1 MTRKGETTNA
11 SAQAEGV
18 RVRAAPDYAAIDWR
32 QVDRTVRRLQ
42 ARIVKAQREG
52 RHGRVKSLSRVL
64 TRSFAGRATAVK
76 RVTSNRGRR
85 TPGVDGK
92 RWNTHRQK
100 AQAIDSLRVECY
112 QAKPLRRVYIPK
124 ANGKRRPL
132 GIPTMHDRAMQAL
145 FLLALEPIAETTADG
160 VSYGFRRG
168 RSTADA
174 AEQVFRCLAMKS
186 QGRWVLEA
194 DIKGCFDHISHQW
207 LLDHVPMERRV
218 LRQWLKAGYV
228 EQGVRFDVDSGT
240 PQGGIISP
248 VLANMALDG
257 MEKLLND
264 RYRLWRCHRGKWQWV
279 TPPDKANERI
289 NLVRYADDFVVTG
302 RSRDVL
308 EHEVLPMLRGFL
320 AERGLALSD
329 EKTHITRIED
339 GFDFLGFH
347 FRKHGDK
354 LLTTP
359 SAASVQ
365 RLREKVQ
372 VIVKAGRGAPAH
384 VLIRRLN
391 PVLRGWCNYHR
402 HGTSSRVFGH
412 LSDWLFCVI
421 WQHLCKEHPRQS
433 RYWLA
438 SHYFAAHAGRK
449 WVFHATWPNGKR
461 LYLFRPDTVLIERH
475 VKVRND
481 LNPFAPEWDEYMRRR
496 QGKAARTEVTTPGA
510 SRHLIEA

>member
-1 MTRKGETTNA
+1 MTRKSETTNA
-11 SAQAEGV
+11 SARAEGV
-18 RVRAAPDYAAIDWR
+18 RVRAATDYAAIDWR

-52 RHGRVKSLSRVL
+52 RHGKVKSLSRVL

-76 RVTSNRGRR
+76 RVTSNRGKR
-85 TPGVDGK
+85 TPGVDGE
-92 RWNTHRQK
+92 RWTSRRQQ
-100 AQAIDSLRVECY
+100 ARAIDSLRVERY
-112 QAKPLRRVYIPK
+112 KAKPLRRVYIPK
-124 ANGKRRPL
+124 ANGKKRPL

-194 DIKGCFDHISHQW
+194 DIKGCFDHIDHQW
-207 LLDHVPMERRV
+207 LLDHVPMDKRV

-228 EQGVRFDVDSGT
+228 EKGVWYNVNGGT

-264 RYRLWRCHRGKWQWV
+264 RYKLWRCHRGKWQWV

-289 NLVRYADDFVVTG
+289 NLVRYADDFIVTG

-308 EHEVLPMLRGFL
+308 EHEVLPMLRDFL
-320 AERGLALSD
+320 AERGLSLSD

-347 FRKHGDK
+347 FRKFGET
-354 LLTTP
+354 LLTSP
-359 SAASVQ
+359 SKSSIK
-365 RLREKVQ
+365 RLREKVRN
-372 VIVKAGRGAPAH
+372 IVRVCRGAPGH
-384 VLIRRLN
+384 VLVGWLN

-402 HGTSSRVFGH
+402 HGTSGRVFGQ
-412 LSDWLFCVI
+412 LSNWLFRVI
-421 WQHLCKEHPRQS
+421 WRHLCRANPRHS
-433 RYWLA
+433 RYRLV
-438 SHYFAAHAGRK
+438 SRYFTAHNGRR
-449 WVFHATWPNGKR
+449 WVFHDRRPDGR
-461 LYLFRPDTVLIERH
+461 DVYLFSPDMVRITRH

-481 LNPFAPEWDEYMRRR
+481 LNPLDPAWTTYLRRR
-496 QGKAARTEVTTPGA
+496 QRQAASNRVTSPGA